1 VGLDG
6 VRERAQLLRTGVG
19 LLLGG
24 CGEPAAW
31 LRRLAAN
38 ADRLA
43 DPDAIFP
50 GQVPR
55 IPR

>member
-1 VGLDG
+1 

-31 LRRLAAN
+31 PRRLAAN